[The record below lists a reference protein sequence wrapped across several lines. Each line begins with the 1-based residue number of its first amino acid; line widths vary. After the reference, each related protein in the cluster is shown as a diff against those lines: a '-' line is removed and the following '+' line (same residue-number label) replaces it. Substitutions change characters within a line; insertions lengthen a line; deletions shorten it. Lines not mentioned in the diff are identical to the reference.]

1 MSLRLGGVAAA
12 CRGGW
17 CRLCRSG
24 CRVRAARV
32 GTARGVLAR
41 TLGARAARAARSRA
55 LRAVARGRTLA
66 RTLGT
71 ARARVALRLCRGR
84 RRGRTSRDRALV
96 LMLGAVELCFL
107 AGVQRDAKRL
117 GERRAQLVQVRYPIA
132 DAVNVERLA
141 RYHLRLEAVLLGFLE
156 RAGELEQLAEGEVG
170 LDGGHDL
177 ADDVWQF
184 RDDGRDVILSMQAF
198 MNFCWRLMRPMS
210 PSSSR

>member
-71 ARARVALRLCRGR
+71 ARV
-84 RRGRTSRDRALV
+84 
-96 LMLGAVELCFL
+96 
-107 AGVQRDAKRL
+107 
-117 GERRAQLVQVRYPIA
+117 
-132 DAVNVERLA
+132 
-141 RYHLRLEAVLLGFLE
+141 
-156 RAGELEQLAEGEVG
+156 
-170 LDGGHDL
+170 
-177 ADDVWQF
+177 
-184 RDDGRDVILSMQAF
+184 
-198 MNFCWRLMRPMS
+198 
-210 PSSSR
+210 